1 MTTPNAIKRL
11 SKRERKEVVRL
22 LTAVEEESDG
32 EIETLEELKE
42 LLIVD
47 DSLLRNSMS
56 IKVSDDASEPER
68 SISEGDEVVR

>member
-1 MTTPNAIKRL
+1 MTTPNAINRL

-32 EIETLEELKE
+32 EIETLDELKE
-42 LLIVD
+42 LLVVD
-47 DSLLRNSMS
+47 DSLLGNTES

-68 SISEGDEVVR
+68 SISEGDGVVM

>member
-32 EIETLEELKE
+32 EIETLDELKE
-42 LLIVD
+42 LLVVD
-47 DSLLRNSMS
+47 DSLLRNTES
-56 IKVSDDASEPER
+56 IKVSDGPSEPER
-68 SISEGDEVVR
+68 SISEGDGVVM